1 MRKVPLKSMLSKSD
15 FCFFPN
21 FLKSQQKNEIL
32 SPWISLQSMNGIGM
46 FLDRNVGSRDFSTV
60 DVIDDFQQLLYH
72 SKNLFER
79 NERMLRISLNAQSFR
94 K

>member
-1 MRKVPLKSMLSKSD
+1 MD
-15 FCFFPN
+15 
-21 FLKSQQKNEIL
+21 
-32 SPWISLQSMNGIGM
+32 GIEM

-60 DVIDDFQQLLYH
+60 NVIDDFQQLLYH
-72 SKNLFER
+72 SKRAFER